1 MTISNGYCTL
11 DEFKKHLTIT
21 TYDADDDAAIENII
35 EGSSR
40 LIDNLA
46 GRWFYPKTETR
57 YFDVPA
63 GREIELD
70 EDLLTV
76 TTLTNGDDT
85 VITSTYYSLIPR
97 NSTPK
102 HSLIMKTTSI
112 YNWTG
117 NSSGDTEGVISIA
130 GTWGYAAT
138 TPDDIRQACLEI
150 ALSAYKRRTGENTT
164 GVATV
169 TAAGVVITPQDIP
182 GGALSIIRRYK
193 RHF

>member
-193 RHF
+193 RHI